1 MSSFSRT
8 VCGCWLVL
16 AALLAGGA
24 RAETANPPPTPS
36 PPVRVTY
43 SSRGAGMNDIPVGAY
58 RVPDS
63 NVLISGH
70 QKGGAVGLLFGPV
83 GILAQSAINS
93 QAGKQAVSGAR
104 DALRFDVPKQ
114 AEDETR
120 SVLQSGRYGQIFTL
134 DDGSDGPQ
142 LTVYA
147 YASITFVTDT
157 DVRPYVILKAVPK
170 PEHSG
175 DHQQTVRYICCAGEA
190 LPLAGDNG
198 LTANGGALLQK
209 IFAQEVDDAVN
220 LMLTDA
226 AHSYTRDEQ
235 NLVAVD
241 AHFPFVRNRLRVTGY
256 ELSEDRDSIVF
267 APKLGSLIVFSGVE
281 KMDKASISYRP
292 ATKKDAPFNI
302 LPN

>member
-8 VCGCWLVL
+8 VRGCWLIL

-24 RAETANPPPTPS
+24 RAETANPAPTPS

-70 QKGGAVGLLFGPV
+70 QKGGPAGLLFGPV
-83 GILAQSAINS
+83 GMLAQSAINS
-93 QAGKQAVSGAR
+93 QVGKQAVSGAQ
-104 DALRFDVPKQ
+104 DALHFDVSKQ
-114 AEDETR
+114 AEDDTR
-120 SVLQSGRYGQIFTL
+120 SVLQSGRYGQTFTL
-134 DDGSDGPQ
+134 DGVSDGPA

-147 YASITFVTDT
+147 FASITFVTDT

-170 PEHSG
+170 PSG
-175 DHQQTVRYICCAGEA
+175 DHQQTVRYICCGGEP

-209 IFAQEVDDAVN
+209 IFAQEVDGAVN
-220 LMLTDA
+220 LMLTDV
-226 AHSYTRDEQ
+226 AHPYTRDEQ
-235 NLVAVD
+235 RLVAVD
-241 AHFPFVRNRLRVTGY
+241 ARFPFVRNRLRVTGY
-256 ELSEDRDSIVF
+256 ELSEDQDSIVF
-267 APKLGSLIVFSGVE
+267 APKLGSLIVFTGVE
-281 KMDKASISYRP
+281 KMDKAAISYRP
-292 ATKKDAPFNI
+292 ATKKDAPFKI